1 MSRGRLI
8 LVGSGEF
15 TPAMD
20 ELDREILRSIAKPHA
35 RVAIVPTASGLED
48 TPASW
53 AALGE
58 AHFGALGAEVV
69 RVMVLR
75 RDDAREPKWID
86 ALRNVDWVYFSG
98 GRPQHAINVLAGTP
112 FWDEV
117 LSLHRDG
124 AVLAG
129 ASAGAMM
136 LGEKTYA
143 PDDFDAAGL
152 PQRVSVRDGLG
163 LLGGHFVVP
172 HFDLLSLLPPENVQE
187 WIAVWPLGLRG
198 IGIDEDTAVVEGT
211 NGWTVRGRG
220 RAVTMTSFQH
230 QEVHANGA
238 RFDSIPIH
246 I

>member
-1 MSRGRLI
+1 MSRGPLI

-20 ELDREILRSIAKPHA
+20 ELDRDVLATLGKPRP

-48 TPASW
+48 TSGSW
-53 AALGE
+53 AELGT
-58 AHFGALGAEVV
+58 AHFSALGAEVV
-69 RVMVLR
+69 PVMVLR
-75 RDDAREPKWID
+75 RDDARERRWID
-86 ALRNVDWVYFSG
+86 ALRDVHWVYFSG
-98 GRPQHAINVLAGTP
+98 GRPQHAINALAGTP

-117 LSLHRDG
+117 VRLHRSG

-152 PQRVSVRDGLG
+152 PQSVSIREGLG
-163 LLGGHFVVP
+163 VLGGHFVIP
-172 HFDLLSLLPPENVQE
+172 HFDLLAQFPRERIQA
-187 WIAVWPLGLRG
+187 WITAWPAGFRGL
-198 IGIDEDTAVVEGT
+198 GIDEDTAVVEGT

-220 RAVTMTSFQH
+220 RAVTMTSFER
-230 QEVHANGA
+230 QEVHRSGA
-238 RFDSIPIH
+238 RFDSIPIL

>member
-1 MSRGRLI
+1 
-8 LVGSGEF
+8 
-15 TPAMD
+15 
-20 ELDREILRSIAKPHA
+20 
-35 RVAIVPTASGLED
+35 VAIVPTASGLED
-48 TPASW
+48 TPTSW

-58 AHFGALGAEVV
+58 AHFAALGAEVV

-86 ALRNVDWVYFSG
+86 ALRDVDWIYFSG

-117 LSLHRDG
+117 LGLHRNG

-136 LGEKTYA
+136 LGEKSYA

-152 PQRVSVRDGLG
+152 PQRVSIRDGLG
-163 LLGGHFVVP
+163 VLGGHFVVP
-172 HFDLLSLLPPENVQE
+172 HFDLLSQLPPENVQE
-187 WIAVWPLGLRG
+187 WIAVWPEGLRG

-220 RAVTMTSFQH
+220 RAVTMTSFER

-238 RFDSIPIH
+238 RFDSIPIR

>member
-1 MSRGRLI
+1 VRGRLI
-8 LVGSGEF
+8 LAGSGEF

-20 ELDREILRSIAKPHA
+20 DLDREILAGIGKPRP

-48 TPASW
+48 TPPSW
-53 AALGE
+53 VALGETHFAALG
-58 AHFGALGAEVV
+58 ADVV
-69 RVMVLR
+69 PVMVLR
-75 RDDAREPKWID
+75 RDDARERKWIE
-86 ALRNVDWVYFSG
+86 ALRDVDWVYFSG
-98 GRPQHAINVLAGTP
+98 GLPQHAINVLGGTP

-117 LSLHRDG
+117 LRLHLSG

-129 ASAGAMM
+129 SSAGAMM

-152 PQRVSVRDGLG
+152 PQRVSVRDGLAV
-163 LLGGHFVVP
+163 LGRHFVVP
-172 HFDLLSLLPPENVQE
+172 HFDLLTQLSPERVQA
-187 WIAVWPLGLRG
+187 WIDVWPEGLRG

-220 RAVTMTSFQH
+220 RAVTMTSFERQ
-230 QEVHANGA
+230 QVHANGA
-238 RFDSIPIH
+238 RFDSIPIR

>member
-1 MSRGRLI
+1 MNRGRLI

-20 ELDREILRSIAKPHA
+20 DLDREILASIPKPRP

-48 TPASW
+48 TPPSW

-58 AHFGALGAEVV
+58 THFAALGADVV
-69 RVMVLR
+69 PVMVLR
-75 RDDAREPKWID
+75 RDDARERRWID
-86 ALRNVDWVYFSG
+86 ALRDVDWVYFSG

-117 LSLHRDG
+117 LRRHRAG
-124 AVLAG
+124 ALLAG
-129 ASAGAMM
+129 SSAGAMM
-136 LGEKTYA
+136 LGEKSYA

-152 PQRVSVRDGLG
+152 PQQVSVRDGLG
-163 LLGGHFVVP
+163 VLGGHFVVP
-172 HFDLLSLLPPENVQE
+172 HFDLLSQLQPERIQA
-187 WIAVWPLGLRG
+187 WIRVWPDGLRG
-198 IGIDEDTAVVEGT
+198 IGIDEDTAVVEGP

-220 RAVTMTSFQH
+220 RAVTMTSFER
-230 QEVHANGA
+230 QEVHKTGA
-238 RFDSIPIH
+238 RFDSIPIR